1 MRLVT
6 VFKSRKKEIMGI
18 FNLVQSNPTQN
29 AIQSNPILSI
39 RSQSHCNN
47 FEYFRNCKFVHTAT
61 EKPDR
66 YRQRKILRTHQ
77 EYGLGVGSRIKILPN
92 LLIILNTGCRVQLD
106 DRPSTSTEVTVRRL
120 SFWLNDADL
129 FSGTKIPQSPNQ
141 HLKFVSSKLHSSNGK
156 NHLVYYFSAV
166 HCENSM
172 R

>member
-1 MRLVT
+1 MQTLSSIENDGEDIGILFSWNITVDWHWGCLMRLVT

-92 LLIILNTGCRVQLD
+92 LLIILNT
-106 DRPSTSTEVTVRRL
+106 
-120 SFWLNDADL
+120 
-129 FSGTKIPQSPNQ
+129 
-141 HLKFVSSKLHSSNGK
+141 VS
-156 NHLVYYFSAV
+156 
-166 HCENSM
+166 
-172 R
+172 